1 MAEFIYHKEQV
12 VAIGEVVNIPDF
24 DYRRAIKDGLLSNI
38 VDIHRQTVDKAIDN
52 PIKKN
57 TVINP
62 NDCGSIG
69 GWSIEEDKE

>member
-12 VAIGEVVNIPDF
+12 VAVGDVVKILD
-24 DYRRAIKDGLLSNI
+24 KDGLLLNI
-38 VDIHRQTVDKAIDN
+38 ADIHRQTVDKAIDN